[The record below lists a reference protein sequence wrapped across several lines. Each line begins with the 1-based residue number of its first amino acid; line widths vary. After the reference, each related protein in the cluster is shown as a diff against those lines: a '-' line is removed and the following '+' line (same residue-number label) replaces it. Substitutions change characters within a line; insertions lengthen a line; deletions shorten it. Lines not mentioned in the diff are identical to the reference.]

1 MGLDMY
7 LNAKRGIYEFRND
20 PEATWPGL
28 PDGYRIDSISVEAAY
43 WRKANQIHD
52 WFVQNVQNGED
63 ECRPH
68 HVERD
73 KLAELVGLCQQ
84 VLADHDK
91 AKDLLPTKDGFFF
104 GSTDYDQYYFD
115 DLRDTVEM
123 LNKALAAFDDTW
135 SFEYQSSW

>member
-20 PEATWPGL
+20 PEATWPGI
-28 PDGYRIDSISVEAAY
+28 PEGYKIDSISVEAAY

-52 WFVQNVQNGED
+52 WFVRNVQDGED

-68 HVERD
+68 YVERD

-104 GSTDYDQYYFD
+104 GSTM
-115 DLRDTVEM
+115 EM
-123 LNKALAAFDDTW
+123 VRSRSNSGDPHTRTHGSILPVLGFRSVPA
-135 SFEYQSSW
+135 